1 MNKICKFNHQGDC
14 CNSGSIRF
22 PNKCIGQCGAFVPLT
37 QYERIKQM
45 SVEEMAEFITDLLT
59 VHLNKYSCDIGY
71 GKVVLAEAERKEVI
85 KQWREYFESEVEE
98 K

>member
-1 MNKICKFNHQGDC
+1 MNKICKFNHEGDC
-14 CNSGSIRF
+14 CNSGSIHF

-45 SVEEMAEFITDLLT
+45 SVEEMAEKLAENTACGFCKLLT
-59 VHLNKYSCDIGY
+59 DATCDNTPCRQGI
-71 GKVVLAEAERKEVI
+71 I
-85 KQWREYFESEVEE
+85 QYFESEVEE